1 MQSVP
6 ATGGGAGCPDSSP
19 RGPSSAP
26 SQGEVPLTV
35 PEDNSHLFWS
45 PHKGLSHSHLHIR
58 RTIFST
64 DNRDVTQFS
73 VLPPQNSLFSSFMV
87 LSPSRHS
94 LHPPSPA
101 YLNLLH
107 IEQSIKPLS
116 WLKLG
121 YFGCMECV
129 KMRWKRGR
137 DLALQPMKGQGKE
150 TRFLGLI
157 QLTEE
162 VSQLGGGG
170 GWPQSYSE
178 KLCKNPPHVVTEL
191 V

>member
-129 KMRWKRGR
+129 RMRWKGGH
-137 DLALQPMKGQGKE
+137 DLALQPMKGQGKKQG
-150 TRFLGLI
+150 FWVYFNSQKKCHNSG
-157 QLTEE
+157 EE
-162 VSQLGGGG
+162 GIGHSRTL
-170 GWPQSYSE
+170 E
-178 KLCKNPPHVVTEL
+178 KLCKNRV
-191 V
+191 